1 MPTACSV
8 KNKCK
13 KRKDREAYFIIS
25 SQGRM
30 DY

>member
-1 MPTACSV
+1 MANGSMPTACSV

-25 SQGRM
+25 R
-30 DY
+30 